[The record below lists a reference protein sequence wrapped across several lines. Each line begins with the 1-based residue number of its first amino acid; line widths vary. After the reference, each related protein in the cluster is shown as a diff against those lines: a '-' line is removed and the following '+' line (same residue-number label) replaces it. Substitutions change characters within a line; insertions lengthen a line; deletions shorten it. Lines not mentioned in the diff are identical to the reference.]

1 MYTLNGVPIGVP
13 HGYVLFHAW
22 SDTECLFFF
31 FFSVECHPSNGLN
44 AKEKHLQLHL
54 VLKQTAPGTV
64 HERPAKH
71 QQGSTF
77 HYTPHPACEKIPLFQ
92 VSRKPGCRLYREPEG
107 PEPLPGGQK
116 VSLGRL
122 LAY

>member
-1 MYTLNGVPIGVP
+1 MPGQVQSA
-13 HGYVLFHAW
+13 YV
-22 SDTECLFFF
+22 FF
-31 FFSVECHPSNGLN
+31 VECHPSNGLN

-77 HYTPHPACEKIPLFQ
+77 YYTLHPACEKIPLFQ
-92 VSRKPGCRLYREPEG
+92 VSRKPGCSLYREPEG
-107 PEPLPGGQK
+107 PEPLPGGQA
-116 VSLGRL
+116 SLTRKTFRL
-122 LAY
+122 LNCKGLKGALYDK